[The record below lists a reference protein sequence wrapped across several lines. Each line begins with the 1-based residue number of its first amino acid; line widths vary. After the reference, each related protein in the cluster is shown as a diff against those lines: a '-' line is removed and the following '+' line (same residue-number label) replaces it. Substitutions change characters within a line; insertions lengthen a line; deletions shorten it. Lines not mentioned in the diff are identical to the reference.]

1 MLSHAL
7 GLLHSKYSIFY
18 LFIFVE
24 ILQALR
30 KQWQSEK
37 DNLVRNFDRIVQNKN
52 GKKKGKKMQV
62 AIFYDPA
69 KFQTLTRLS
78 SNIQPS
84 ASGSNLMDID
94 PVSVPCVPA
103 NETHSSHETIKVSSK
118 KKSHSEYCFIVC
130 ICCLEKSKEKRPRK
144 VFESESLSKSVSD
157 IYPDL
162 FQDKVYLPEII
173 CQCCYDKLKSNKF
186 TTSPIDYKS
195 LVESAKISLCFD
207 SSPDNKNSVCEVCKL
222 GSTTI
227 NPKKVNLS

>member
-1 MLSHAL
+1 M
-7 GLLHSKYSIFY
+7 K
-18 LFIFVE
+18 

-62 AIFYDPA
+62 TIFYDPA

-118 KKSHSEYCFIVC
+118 KKSHSEYCFIV
-130 ICCLEKSKEKRPRK
+130 
-144 VFESESLSKSVSD
+144 
-157 IYPDL
+157 
-162 FQDKVYLPEII
+162 
-173 CQCCYDKLKSNKF
+173 
-186 TTSPIDYKS
+186 
-195 LVESAKISLCFD
+195 
-207 SSPDNKNSVCEVCKL
+207 
-222 GSTTI
+222 
-227 NPKKVNLS
+227 

>member
-1 MLSHAL
+1 M
-7 GLLHSKYSIFY
+7 FN
-18 LFIFVE
+18 FVK

-30 KQWQSEK
+30 KQWQAEK

-62 AIFYDPA
+62 TIFYDPA

-84 ASGSNLMDID
+84 ASDSNLMDTSASDSNLMDID
-94 PVSVPCVPA
+94 PVSVPSVPA

-118 KKSHSEYCFIVC
+118 KKSHSEYCFTVC
-130 ICCLEKSKEKRPRK
+130 ICCLEKTKEKRPRK

-157 IYPDL
+157 IYPGL

-173 CQCCYDKLKSNKF
+173 CQCCYDKLKSDKF
-186 TTSPIDYKS
+186 TTSPIDYES

-207 SSPDNKNSVCEVCKL
+207 SSPHNKNSVCEVCKL
-222 GSTTI
+222 GSTT
-227 NPKKVNLS
+227 VTYEL